1 MREHNVPDWYIASCK
16 KIKYMFPKAHA
27 AAYVMSAIRLG
38 WFKIHKP
45 LEFYAAFF
53 SVAPGG
59 FDGEVVSGGKERVQA
74 LMREIDEKIRK
85 KEDNQKDKETMSTMQ
100 LVLESM
106 ARGIKYLPGRQDP
119 YALQLSAGFRGLCGG
134 KAGAGK
140 GGGRGLLK
148 AGASGAVKSH
158 QGSYGAAGAQP
169 RPGRSFRNQP
179 DHPLLIFRRSEE
191 KIASL
196 RLLFGGE
203 GMFFEKRREKK

>member
-38 WFKIHKP
+38 WFKIHRP

-106 ARGIKYLPGRQDP
+106 ARGIKYLPVHLYKSDATRFLPEDGKIRMPFNCLPGLGDSAAEKLVQAREEGEFFSKQELQERSKATKAVMELLERNH
-119 YALQLSAGFRGLCGG
+119 ALDGLSET
-134 KAGAGK
+134 
-140 GGGRGLLK
+140 
-148 AGASGAVKSH
+148 
-158 QGSYGAAGAQP
+158 
-169 RPGRSFRNQP
+169 NQ
-179 DHPLLIFRRSEE
+179 IT
-191 KIASL
+191 
-196 RLLFGGE
+196 LF
-203 GMFFEKRREKK
+203 